1 MMTSMNFPT
10 LPYDHVTNSF
20 NLEIWFCGPTNPT
33 FSDNVTLFTLYFF
46 IELFPKLKSGY

>member
-1 MMTSMNFPT
+1 MMTSMNLQT

-33 FSDNVTLFTLYFF
+33 FTLFLLFYF